1 MDTLEGARL
10 FLLPDIYDKFREKL
24 EEFSTTNR
32 TYYCFDPKYLSFISP
47 KAIDDDKIKCPA
59 CHKSTCTISKAET
72 SAQLPRTS
80 HLTALRRRL

>member
-32 TYYCFDPKYLSFISP
+32 TYCFDPKYLSFISP

-59 CHKSTCTISKAET
+59 CRKLTCTIYNAET
-72 SAQLPRTS
+72 SAQSPRTS
-80 HLTALRRRL
+80 QLAALRRRS